1 MAITKILNINEA
13 DDRNPGAHLEHAIT
27 YIQNPDK
34 TNEKVLVGSINCLPE
49 TAFSQ
54 MMDTKQMFGKTG
66 KRQGYH
72 IVISFPPGEATP
84 EQAMEV
90 TRQFAEEYLG
100 ENYEVVYA
108 VHTDKEHCH
117 GHIIWNSVSLTTGY
131 KYDSPKGNWKRVLQ
145 PLTNRLCKELGLSI
159 MPAEYAKEPKNLSR
173 KEWELEQKLRE
184 MILEDAVFC
193 MRHAGSVEHFEFLM
207 KRAGYEFKRDTY
219 MSVKVPGRKWYHQ
232 LDKLDER
239 FSEEKFKYYLDTG
252 IGMPKFY
259 AKNPYVL
266 HRSGLSPYQK
276 RFYGKIYRLRMV
288 EQKRFAVGSAQFARE
303 LQRFHQLQAEYLFLV
318 DNNIKSIEELI
329 LYKVKNEMRRD
340 DIHARQQELYRKN
353 SVQKRAC
360 KTVEDIREY
369 QIWHMD
375 IQAELDELKQE
386 KKQIKDN
393 LRIVDGCL
401 KEKLYT
407 ASFDITDMEE
417 YVKTN
422 VELPEYPY
430 AKKEEPEKQP
440 EAIEVVEVPVL
451 SVEETTVDK
460 STSKVDTAQEEKA
473 DEKLTY
479 EAYCRLSPEEKAE
492 TVGFVSMR
500 SFETVKSIVEI
511 LFYDMEHNADV
522 NEIMDEAKILYEG
535 MEKHVI
541 KLRVDEILEGIE
553 KIEFPYQCLTN
564 KEKAELFR
572 FQLDDNG
579 YNLKLYSAVLKAAGV
594 HYSMDE
600 SYEDYQK
607 IYDKTVEMQT
617 EKEQEMIADDASSK
631 GAETNRN
638 RHMSR

>member
-54 MMDTKQMFGKTG
+54 MVDTKQVFGKTG

-90 TRQFAEEYLG
+90 TRQFAEEHLG
-100 ENYEVVYA
+100 ENYEAVYA

-173 KEWELEQKLRE
+173 KEWELEQKLCE

-288 EQKRFAVGSAQFARE
+288 EQKRFTVGSAQFAQE

-430 AKKEEPEKQP
+430 AKKKESEKQP

-451 SVEETTVDK
+451 SVEETTVDETI
-460 STSKVDTAQEEKA
+460 SEVETEQEEKA
-473 DEKLTY
+473 VEKLTY
-479 EAYCRLSPEEKAE
+479 EEYCRLSPEEKAE

-522 NEIMDEAKILYEG
+522 NEIMDEAKILYKG

-553 KIEFPYQCLTN
+553 KIGFQYQCLTN

-572 FQLDDNG
+572 FRLDDNG

-617 EKEQEMIADDASSK
+617 EKEVEVREDKRGMV
-631 GAETNRN
+631 R
-638 RHMSR
+638 

>member
-34 TNEKVLVGSINCLPE
+34 TNEKVLVGSINCLPD

-90 TRQFAEEYLG
+90 TRRFAEEHLG

-193 MRHAGSVEHFEFLM
+193 MRYAESVEHFEFLM
-207 KRAGYEFKRDTY
+207 KRAGYEFKRGAY

-232 LDKLDER
+232 LDELDER
-239 FSEEKFKYYLDTG
+239 FLVEKFKYYLDTG

-259 AKNPYVL
+259 VKNPYVL

-288 EQKRFAVGSAQFARE
+288 EQKRFTVGSAQFAKE

-340 DIHARQQELYRKN
+340 DIHARQQEIYRKN
-353 SVQKRAC
+353 TVQKRAC
-360 KTVEDIREY
+360 RTVEDIREY

-375 IQAELDELKQE
+375 VQAELDKLKQE

-417 YVKTN
+417 YVKTT

-430 AKKEEPEKQP
+430 AKKEETEKQP
-440 EAIEVVEVPVL
+440 EVIETVKVPVL
-451 SVEETTVDK
+451 SVEETTVDNIA
-460 STSKVDTAQEEKA
+460 SKVETAQEERTV
-473 DEKLTY
+473 EKLTY
-479 EAYCRLSPEEKAE
+479 EAYSQMSAEEKAE

-511 LFYDMEHNADV
+511 LLYDMEHNADV
-522 NEIMDEAKILYEG
+522 NEIMDEAKVLYEG

-553 KIEFPYQCLTN
+553 KIGIPYQCLTN

-607 IYDKTVEMQT
+607 IYDKTVEMQM
-617 EKEQEMIADDASSK
+617 EKEVEVREDKRGML
-631 GAETNRN
+631 R
-638 RHMSR
+638 

>member
-34 TNEKVLVGSINCLPE
+34 TNEKVFVGSINCLPD

-90 TRQFAEEYLG
+90 TRRFAEEHLG

-193 MRHAGSVEHFEFLM
+193 MRYAGSVEHFEFLM
-207 KRAGYEFKRDTY
+207 KRAGYEFKRGAY

-232 LDKLDER
+232 LDELDER

-259 AKNPYVL
+259 VKNPYVL

-288 EQKRFAVGSAQFARE
+288 EQKRFTVGSAQFAKE

-340 DIHARQQELYRKN
+340 DIHVRQQEIYRKN
-353 SVQKRAC
+353 SVQKRVC
-360 KTVEDIREY
+360 RTVEDIREY
-369 QIWHMD
+369 QIWHMN

-417 YVKTN
+417 YVKTT

-440 EAIEVVEVPVL
+440 EVIETVKVPVL
-451 SVEETTVDK
+451 SVEETTVDNIA
-460 STSKVDTAQEEKA
+460 SKVETAQEEKTV
-473 DEKLTY
+473 EKLTY
-479 EAYCRLSPEEKAE
+479 EAYSQMSAEEKAE

-511 LFYDMEHNADV
+511 LLYDMEHNADV
-522 NEIMDEAKILYEG
+522 NEIMDEAKVLYEG

-553 KIEFPYQCLTN
+553 KIGFPYQCLTN

-607 IYDKTVEMQT
+607 IYDKTVEMQM
-617 EKEQEMIADDASSK
+617 EKEVEVREDKRGML
-631 GAETNRN
+631 R
-638 RHMSR
+638 

>member
-13 DDRNPGAHLEHAIT
+13 DNRNPGAHLEHAIT

-34 TNEKVLVGSINCLPE
+34 TNEQILVGCINCLPE

-90 TRQFAEEYLG
+90 TRQFAEEHLG

-108 VHTDKEHCH
+108 VHTDKKHCH

-193 MRHAGSVEHFEFLM
+193 MRHAGSEEHFRFLM
-207 KRAGYEFKRDTY
+207 KRAGYVFKRDAY
-219 MSVKVPGRKWYHQ
+219 MSVKVPGRKWYHP
-232 LDKLDER
+232 LYKLDER
-239 FSEEKFKYYLDTG
+239 FSEEKFRYYLDTG

-259 AKNPYVL
+259 VGNPYVFY
-266 HRSGLSPYQK
+266 RSGLSTYQK
-276 RFYGKIYRLRMV
+276 RFYSKIYRLRMV
-288 EQKRFAVGSAQFARE
+288 KQKRFTVGSAQFAKE

-318 DNNIKSIEELI
+318 DNNIKSIEDLVW
-329 LYKVKNEMRRD
+329 YKVKNEMRQD
-340 DIHARQQELYRKN
+340 EIQDRQQELYRKN

-369 QIWHMD
+369 QIRHMD
-375 IQAELDELKQE
+375 VQTELDELKKE

-407 ASFDITDMEE
+407 ASLDITDMEE
-417 YVKTN
+417 YVKTT
-422 VELPEYPY
+422 VEFPEYLY
-430 AKKEEPEKQP
+430 EKKEEPEKNT
-440 EAIEVVEVPVL
+440 EVIEVAEASVVSAEDVAVENNMPKV
-451 SVEETTVDK
+451 ETTQAK
-460 STSKVDTAQEEKA
+460 KYA
-473 DEKLTY
+473 EKLTY
-479 EAYCRLSPEEKAE
+479 EAYSQMSSEEKAE
-492 TVGFVSMR
+492 RIGIVSMQ
-500 SFETVKSIVEI
+500 SFETVKNIVEI
-511 LFYDMEHNADV
+511 LFYDMEHDADV
-522 NEIMDEAKILYEG
+522 SEIMDEAKSLYEG

-541 KLRVDEILEGIE
+541 KLRVNEILEGIE
-553 KIEFPYQCLTN
+553 KIGYSYPCLTN
-564 KEKAELFR
+564 KEKAELFN

-594 HYSMDE
+594 NYSMDE

-607 IYDKTVEMQT
+607 IYDKTIEMQT
-617 EKEQEMIADDASSK
+617 EKGVEVRADKRSMA
-631 GAETNRN
+631 R
-638 RHMSR
+638 

>member
-34 TNEKVLVGSINCLPE
+34 TNEKVLVGSINCLPD

-90 TRQFAEEYLG
+90 TRRFAEEHLG

-131 KYDSPKGNWKRVLQ
+131 KYDSPKRNWKRVLQ

-193 MRHAGSVEHFEFLM
+193 MRYAESVEHFEFLM
-207 KRAGYEFKRDTY
+207 KRAGYEFKRGAY

-232 LDKLDER
+232 LDELDER
-239 FSEEKFKYYLDTG
+239 FLVEKFKYYLDTG

-259 AKNPYVL
+259 VKNPYVL

-288 EQKRFAVGSAQFARE
+288 EQKRFTVGSAQFAKE

-340 DIHARQQELYRKN
+340 DIHARQQEIYRKN
-353 SVQKRAC
+353 TVQKRAC
-360 KTVEDIREY
+360 RTVEDIREY

-375 IQAELDELKQE
+375 VQAELDKLKQE

-417 YVKTN
+417 YVKTT

-430 AKKEEPEKQP
+430 AKKEETEKQP
-440 EAIEVVEVPVL
+440 EVIETVKVPVL
-451 SVEETTVDK
+451 SVEETTVDNIA
-460 STSKVDTAQEEKA
+460 SKVETAQEERTV
-473 DEKLTY
+473 EKLTY
-479 EAYCRLSPEEKAE
+479 EAYSQMSAEEKAE

-511 LFYDMEHNADV
+511 LLYDMEHNADV
-522 NEIMDEAKILYEG
+522 NEIMDEAKVLYEG

-541 KLRVDEILEGIE
+541 KLRVDETLEGIE
-553 KIEFPYQCLTN
+553 KIGIPYQCLTN

-579 YNLKLYSAVLKAAGV
+579 
-594 HYSMDE
+594 
-600 SYEDYQK
+600 
-607 IYDKTVEMQT
+607 
-617 EKEQEMIADDASSK
+617 
-631 GAETNRN
+631 
-638 RHMSR
+638 

>member
-54 MMDTKQMFGKTG
+54 MVDTKQMFGKTG

-90 TRQFAEEYLG
+90 TRRFAEEHLG

-159 MPAEYAKEPKNLSR
+159 MPVEYAKEPKNLSR

-266 HRSGLSPYQK
+266 HRSGLSSYQK

-288 EQKRFAVGSAQFARE
+288 EQKRFTVGSAQFAKE

-417 YVKTN
+417 YVKTT

-430 AKKEEPEKQP
+430 AKKEEPVKQP

-460 STSKVDTAQEEKA
+460 SASKVDTAQEEKV

-511 LFYDMEHNADV
+511 LFYDMGHNADV

-553 KIEFPYQCLTN
+553 KIGFQYQCLTN

-572 FQLDDNG
+572 FRLDDNG

-617 EKEQEMIADDASSK
+617 EKEVEVREDKRGMV
-631 GAETNRN
+631 R
-638 RHMSR
+638 

>member
-13 DDRNPGAHLEHAIT
+13 DNRNPGAHLEHAIT

-34 TNEKVLVGSINCLPE
+34 TNEQILVGCINCLPE

-90 TRQFAEEYLG
+90 TRQFAEEHLG

-108 VHTDKEHCH
+108 VHTDKKHCH

-193 MRHAGSVEHFEFLM
+193 MRHAGSEEHFRFLI
-207 KRAGYEFKRDTY
+207 KRAGYVFKRDAY
-219 MSVKVPGRKWYHQ
+219 MSVKVPGRKWYHP
-232 LDKLDER
+232 LYKLDER
-239 FSEEKFKYYLDTG
+239 FSEEKFRYYLDTG

-259 AKNPYVL
+259 VGNPYVFY
-266 HRSGLSPYQK
+266 RSGLSTYQK
-276 RFYGKIYRLRMV
+276 RFYSKIYRLRMV
-288 EQKRFAVGSAQFARE
+288 KQKRFTVGSAQFAKE

-318 DNNIKSIEELI
+318 DNNIKSIEDLVW
-329 LYKVKNEMRRD
+329 YKVKNEMRQD
-340 DIHARQQELYRKN
+340 EIQDRQQELYRKN

-369 QIWHMD
+369 QIRHMD
-375 IQAELDELKQE
+375 VQTELDELKKE

-407 ASFDITDMEE
+407 ASLDITDMEE
-417 YVKTN
+417 YVKTT
-422 VELPEYPY
+422 VEFPEYLY
-430 AKKEEPEKQP
+430 EKKEEPEKNT
-440 EAIEVVEVPVL
+440 EVIEVAEASVVSAEDVAVENNMPKV
-451 SVEETTVDK
+451 ETTQAK
-460 STSKVDTAQEEKA
+460 KYA
-473 DEKLTY
+473 EKLTY
-479 EAYCRLSPEEKAE
+479 EAYSQMSSEEKAE
-492 TVGFVSMR
+492 RIGIVSMQ
-500 SFETVKSIVEI
+500 SFETVKNIVEI
-511 LFYDMEHNADV
+511 LFYDMEHDADV
-522 NEIMDEAKILYEG
+522 SEIMDEAKSLYEG

-541 KLRVDEILEGIE
+541 KLRVNEILEGIE
-553 KIEFPYQCLTN
+553 KIGYSYPCLTN
-564 KEKAELFR
+564 KEKAELFN

-594 HYSMDE
+594 NYSMDE

-607 IYDKTVEMQT
+607 IYDKTIEMQT
-617 EKEQEMIADDASSK
+617 EKGVEVRADKRSMA
-631 GAETNRN
+631 R
-638 RHMSR
+638 

>member
-13 DDRNPGAHLEHAIT
+13 DNRNPGAHLEHAIT

-34 TNEKVLVGSINCLPE
+34 TNEQILVGCINCLPE

-90 TRQFAEEYLG
+90 TRQFAEEHLG

-108 VHTDKEHCH
+108 VHTDKKHCH

-193 MRHAGSVEHFEFLM
+193 MRHAGSEEHFRFLM
-207 KRAGYEFKRDTY
+207 KRAGYVFKRDAY
-219 MSVKVPGRKWYHQ
+219 MSVKVPGRKWYHP
-232 LDKLDER
+232 LYKLDER
-239 FSEEKFKYYLDTG
+239 FSEEKFRYYLDTG

-259 AKNPYVL
+259 VGNPYVFY
-266 HRSGLSPYQK
+266 RSGLSTYQK
-276 RFYGKIYRLRMV
+276 RFYSKIYRLRMV
-288 EQKRFAVGSAQFARE
+288 EQKRFTVGSAQFAKE

-318 DNNIKSIEELI
+318 DNNIKSIEDLVW
-329 LYKVKNEMRRD
+329 YKVKNEMRQD
-340 DIHARQQELYRKN
+340 EIQDRQQELYRKN

-369 QIWHMD
+369 QIRHMD
-375 IQAELDELKQE
+375 VQTELDELKKE

-407 ASFDITDMEE
+407 ASLDITDMEE
-417 YVKTN
+417 YVKTT
-422 VELPEYPY
+422 VEFPEYLY
-430 AKKEEPEKQP
+430 EKKEEPEKNT
-440 EAIEVVEVPVL
+440 EVIEVAEASVVSAEDVAVENNMPKV
-451 SVEETTVDK
+451 ETTQAK
-460 STSKVDTAQEEKA
+460 KYA
-473 DEKLTY
+473 EKLTY
-479 EAYCRLSPEEKAE
+479 EAYSQMSSEEKAE
-492 TVGFVSMR
+492 RIGIVSMQ
-500 SFETVKSIVEI
+500 SFETVKNIVEI
-511 LFYDMEHNADV
+511 LFYDMEHDADV
-522 NEIMDEAKILYEG
+522 SEIMDEAKSLYEG

-541 KLRVDEILEGIE
+541 KLRVNEILEGIE
-553 KIEFPYQCLTN
+553 KIGYSYPCLTN
-564 KEKAELFR
+564 KEKAELFN

-594 HYSMDE
+594 NYSMDE

-607 IYDKTVEMQT
+607 IYDKTIEMQT
-617 EKEQEMIADDASSK
+617 EKGVEVRADKRSMA
-631 GAETNRN
+631 R
-638 RHMSR
+638 

>member
-479 EAYCRLSPEEKAE
+479 KAYCRLSPEEKAE

>member
-13 DDRNPGAHLEHAIT
+13 DERNPGAHLEHAIT

-34 TNEKVLVGSINCLPE
+34 TNEKVLVGSINCLPD

-90 TRQFAEEYLG
+90 TRRFAEEHLG

-159 MPAEYAKEPKNLSR
+159 MPAEYAKEPKNLLR

-193 MRHAGSVEHFEFLM
+193 MRYAGSVEHFEFLM
-207 KRAGYEFKRDTY
+207 KRAGYEFKRCAY

-232 LDKLDER
+232 LDELDER

-259 AKNPYVL
+259 VKNPYVL

-276 RFYGKIYRLRMV
+276 KFYGKIYRLRMV
-288 EQKRFAVGSAQFARE
+288 EQKRFTVGSAQFAKE

-340 DIHARQQELYRKN
+340 VIHVRQQELYRKN

-360 KTVEDIREY
+360 RTVEDIREY
-369 QIWHMD
+369 QIWHVD
-375 IQAELDELKQE
+375 VQTELDELKQE

-401 KEKLYT
+401 NEKLYT
-407 ASFDITDMEE
+407 ASLDITNMEE
-417 YVKTN
+417 YVKTA
-422 VELPEYPY
+422 VEMPKCPY
-430 AKKEEPEKQP
+430 TKKEEPDELREAI
-440 EAIEVVEVPVL
+440 EAIEVPVL
-451 SVEETTVDK
+451 PVEETTTEKTTGEKTVVKEEISQVEK
-460 STSKVDTAQEEKA
+460 SA
-473 DEKLTY
+473 EKLTY
-479 EAYCRLSPEEKAE
+479 EAYCQMSPEEKAE
-492 TVGFVSMR
+492 AVGFVRMR
-500 SFETVKSIVEI
+500 SFDTVKSIVKI
-511 LFYDMEHNADV
+511 MFYDMEHNADV
-522 NEIMDEAKILYEG
+522 NEIMDEAKVLYKG
-535 MEKHVI
+535 MENYVT
-541 KLRVDEILEGIE
+541 KLRVDEILGGIE
-553 KIEFPYQCLTN
+553 KIGYPYQCLTN
-564 KEKAELFR
+564 KEKAELFN

-579 YNLKLYSAVLKAAGV
+579 YNLKLYFSVLKAAGV

-607 IYDKTVEMQT
+607 IYDKTVEMQM
-617 EKEQEMIADDASSK
+617 EKEVEVREDKSGMV
-631 GAETNRN
+631 R
-638 RHMSR
+638 

>member
-13 DDRNPGAHLEHAIT
+13 YDRNPGAHLEHAIT

-90 TRQFAEEYLG
+90 TRQFAEEHLG

-131 KYDSPKGNWKRVLQ
+131 KYDSPKGNWKRGLQ
-145 PLTNRLCKELGLSI
+145 PLTNRLCKKLGLSI

-266 HRSGLSPYQK
+266 HRSGLSSYQK

-288 EQKRFAVGSAQFARE
+288 EQKRFTVGSAQFAKE

-417 YVKTN
+417 YVKTT
-422 VELPEYPY
+422 VELPEYSY
-430 AKKEEPEKQP
+430 TKKEEPETQS

-460 STSKVDTAQEEKA
+460 SASKVETTQGEKSA
-473 DEKLTY
+473 EKLTY
-479 EAYCRLSPEEKAE
+479 EEYCLLSPEEKAE

-541 KLRVDEILEGIE
+541 KLRVDEIIEGIE
-553 KIEFPYQCLTN
+553 KIGFPYQCLTN

-617 EKEQEMIADDASSK
+617 EKEVEVREDKRGMV
-631 GAETNRN
+631 R
-638 RHMSR
+638 

>member
-1 MAITKILNINEA
+1 
-13 DDRNPGAHLEHAIT
+13 
-27 YIQNPDK
+27 
-34 TNEKVLVGSINCLPE
+34 
-49 TAFSQ
+49 
-54 MMDTKQMFGKTG
+54 
-66 KRQGYH
+66 
-72 IVISFPPGEATP
+72 
-84 EQAMEV
+84 MEV
-90 TRQFAEEYLG
+90 TRRFAEEHLG

-108 VHTDKEHCH
+108 IHTDKEHCH

-173 KEWELEQKLRE
+173 KEWELEKKLRE

-207 KRAGYEFKRDTY
+207 KRAGYEFKRDAY

-259 AKNPYVL
+259 VKNPYVL

-288 EQKRFAVGSAQFARE
+288 EQKRFTVGSAQFAKE
-303 LQRFHQLQAEYLFLV
+303 LQRFHQLQTEYLFLV
-318 DNNIKSIEELI
+318 DNNIKTIEELI
-329 LYKVKNEMRRD
+329 LYKLKNEMRGD

-375 IQAELDELKQE
+375 VQAELDELKQE

-407 ASFDITDMEE
+407 ASLDITDMEE

-430 AKKEEPEKQP
+430 AKKEEPEKQT
-440 EAIEVVEVPVL
+440 EVIKAVEIPVL
-451 SVEETTVDK
+451 SVEETTVDE
-460 STSKVDTAQEEKA
+460 TLSKIETTQEEKSV
-473 DEKLTY
+473 EKLTY
-479 EAYCRLSPEEKAE
+479 EAYRQMSPEEKAE
-492 TVGFVSMR
+492 AVGFVSMR

-511 LFYDMEHNADV
+511 LFCDMEHNADV

-553 KIEFPYQCLTN
+553 KIGFQYQCLTN

-572 FQLDDNG
+572 FRLDDNG

-617 EKEQEMIADDASSK
+617 EKEVEVREDKRDMV
-631 GAETNRN
+631 R
-638 RHMSR
+638 

>member
-54 MMDTKQMFGKTG
+54 MVDTKQVFGKTG

-90 TRQFAEEYLG
+90 TRQFAEEHLG
-100 ENYEVVYA
+100 ENYEAVYA

-145 PLTNRLCKELGLSI
+145 PLTNQLCKELGLSI
-159 MPAEYAKEPKNLSR
+159 MPAEYAEEPKNLSR

-288 EQKRFAVGSAQFARE
+288 EQKRFTVGSAQFARE

-375 IQAELDELKQE
+375 VQAELDELKQE

-417 YVKTN
+417 YVKTT

-430 AKKEEPEKQP
+430 AKKEESEKQP

-460 STSKVDTAQEEKA
+460 RTSKIDTAQEEKA
-473 DEKLTY
+473 DKKLSY
-479 EAYCRLSPEEKAE
+479 EVYCRLSPEEKAE

-553 KIEFPYQCLTN
+553 KIGFQYQCLTN

-617 EKEQEMIADDASSK
+617 EKEVEVREDKRGMV
-631 GAETNRN
+631 R
-638 RHMSR
+638 

>member
-34 TNEKVLVGSINCLPE
+34 TNEKVLVGSINCLPD

-90 TRQFAEEYLG
+90 TRRFAEEHLG

-193 MRHAGSVEHFEFLM
+193 MRYAESVEHFEFLM
-207 KRAGYEFKRDTY
+207 KRAGYEFKRGAY

-232 LDKLDER
+232 LDELDER
-239 FSEEKFKYYLDTG
+239 FLVEKFKYYLDTG

-259 AKNPYVL
+259 VKNPYVL

-288 EQKRFAVGSAQFARE
+288 EQKRFTVGSAQFAKE

-340 DIHARQQELYRKN
+340 DIHARQQEIYRKN
-353 SVQKRAC
+353 TVQKRAC
-360 KTVEDIREY
+360 RTVEDIREY

-375 IQAELDELKQE
+375 VQAELDKLKQE

-417 YVKTN
+417 YVKTT

-430 AKKEEPEKQP
+430 AKKEETEKQP
-440 EAIEVVEVPVL
+440 EVIETVKVPVL
-451 SVEETTVDK
+451 SVEETTVDNIA
-460 STSKVDTAQEEKA
+460 SKVETAQEEKTV
-473 DEKLTY
+473 EKLTY
-479 EAYCRLSPEEKAE
+479 EAYSQMSAEEKAE

-511 LFYDMEHNADV
+511 LLYDMEHNADV
-522 NEIMDEAKILYEG
+522 NEIMDEAKVLYEG

-553 KIEFPYQCLTN
+553 KIGIPYQCLTN

-607 IYDKTVEMQT
+607 IYDKTVEMQM
-617 EKEQEMIADDASSK
+617 EKEVEVREDKRGML
-631 GAETNRN
+631 R
-638 RHMSR
+638 